1 VKESPHKAGL
11 FVLEGSDV
19 ISSWCGLIYPL
30 KNREDGKRYTLGE
43 GLVDCSLL
51 GFGDLLGHLGSLF
64 GLVGLVWFYYTLVV
78 VAE

>member
-1 VKESPHKAGL
+1 
-11 FVLEGSDV
+11 
-19 ISSWCGLIYPL
+19 
-30 KNREDGKRYTLGE
+30 LGE

-64 GLVGLVWFYYTLVV
+64 GLVGLVWFYYTLAV